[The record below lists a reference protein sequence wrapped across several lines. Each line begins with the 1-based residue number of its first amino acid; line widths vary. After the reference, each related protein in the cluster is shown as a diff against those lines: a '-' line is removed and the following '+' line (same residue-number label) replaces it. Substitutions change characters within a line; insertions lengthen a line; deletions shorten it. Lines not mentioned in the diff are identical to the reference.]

1 MKALNNLGI
10 LITRAGPQSSPFSE
24 QLQAQGAR
32 VVEMPTLAIGA
43 PSSWEALDRQLGL
56 LSSFQWL
63 VLTSVNGVEAVLDRY
78 HQQFGE
84 SLAEWQGKLA
94 QNSAQ
99 NSTQNSAQNSAL
111 KIAVVGQ
118 KTAAALETTG
128 IAIDFSP
135 QEFIADALVAQ
146 FPEPLAGL
154 RILFPRVESGGRD
167 VLVREFC
174 DRGATVVEVPAYES
188 RCPASIDPGALAA
201 LRSGRIQV
209 ITFASSKTVRHFV
222 QLIEAAGLDRHSLS
236 AVQLASIGPQTSAT
250 CRELFGRVEIEATTY
265 TLDGLTEAI
274 VQSRQI
280 FDSI

>member
-1 MKALNNLGI
+1 MKVLNNLGI

-43 PSSWEALDRQLGL
+43 PSTWEPLDQQLNQ

-78 HQQFGE
+78 RQQFGT
-84 SLAEWQGKLA
+84 SLAERQDRSVQTLG
-94 QNSAQ
+94 Q
-99 NSTQNSAQNSAL
+99 TSAL

-118 KTAAALETTG
+118 KTAAALENAG

-135 QEFIADALVAQ
+135 QEFVADALVAQ
-146 FPEPLAGL
+146 FPEPLEGL
-154 RILFPRVESGGRD
+154 RLLFPRVESGGRD

-174 DRGATVVEVPAYES
+174 DRGATVIEVPAYES

-201 LRSGRIQV
+201 LRSGQIQV

-222 QLIEAAGLDRHSLS
+222 ALIEAAGLDRQSLS
-236 AVQLASIGPQTSAT
+236 TVHLASIGPQTSAT
-250 CRELFGRVEIEATTY
+250 CRELFGRVDIEATTY

-274 VQSRQI
+274 VQAQPT

>member
-1 MKALNNLGI
+1 MKVLNNLGI
-10 LITRAGPQSSPFSE
+10 LITRAGSQASPFSE

-32 VVEMPTLAIGA
+32 IVEMPTLTIGA
-43 PSSWEALDRQLGL
+43 PSSWEPLDRQLKQ

-63 VLTSVNGVEAVLDRY
+63 VLTSVNGVEAVLDRG
-78 HQQFGE
+78 QQVGG
-84 SLAEWQGKLA
+84 SLAELQGRSAL
-94 QNSAQ
+94 NS
-99 NSTQNSAQNSAL
+99 SL

-118 KTAAALETTG
+118 KTAAALEAAG
-128 IAIDFSP
+128 LAIDFSP
-135 QEFIADALVAQ
+135 REFVADALIDQ
-146 FPEPLAGL
+146 FPEPLPGL

-188 RCPASIDPGALAA
+188 RCPESIDPGALEA
-201 LRSGRIQV
+201 LGSGQIQV

-222 QLIEAAGLDRHSLS
+222 ALIEAAGLDRQALS

-274 VQSRQI
+274 VQSIQGI
-280 FDSI
+280 

>member
-1 MKALNNLGI
+1 MKVLNNLGI

-43 PSSWEALDRQLGL
+43 PSTWEPLDQQLNQ

-78 HQQFGE
+78 RQQFGT
-84 SLAEWQGKLA
+84 SLAERQDRSVQTLG
-94 QNSAQ
+94 Q
-99 NSTQNSAQNSAL
+99 TSAL

-118 KTAAALETTG
+118 KTAAALENAG

-135 QEFIADALVAQ
+135 QEFVADALVAQ
-146 FPEPLAGL
+146 FPEPLEGL
-154 RILFPRVESGGRD
+154 RLLFPRVESGGRD

-174 DRGATVVEVPAYES
+174 DRGATVIEVPAYES

-201 LRSGRIQV
+201 LRSGQIQV

-222 QLIEAAGLDRHSLS
+222 ALIEAAGLDRQALS
-236 AVQLASIGPQTSAT
+236 AVHLASIGPQTSAT

-274 VQSRQI
+274 VQSRQT

>member
-1 MKALNNLGI
+1 MKVLNNLGI
-10 LITRAGPQSSPFSE
+10 LITRAGQQSSSFAD

-43 PSSWEALDRQLGL
+43 PSSWQALDRELNR

-78 HQQFGE
+78 SHQFDR
-84 SLAEWQGKLA
+84 SLTAALPELRGQTSG
-94 QNSAQ
+94 
-99 NSTQNSAQNSAL
+99 L

-118 KTAAALETTG
+118 KTAAALEQAG

-135 QEFIADALVAQ
+135 REFIADALVSQ
-146 FPEPLAGL
+146 LPEPLEGL
-154 RILFPRVESGGRD
+154 RILFPRVESGGREL
-167 VLVREFC
+167 LVREFC
-174 DRGATVVEVPAYES
+174 DRGATVIEVPAYES
-188 RCPASIDPGALAA
+188 RCPDSIDPAALMA
-201 LRSGRIQV
+201 LRSGQIQV

-222 QLIEAAGLDRHSLS
+222 QLIEAAGLDRQTLS

-250 CRELFGRVEIEATTY
+250 CLELFGRVEIEATTY

-274 VQSRQI
+274 VQSRLAT
-280 FDSI
+280 

>member
-1 MKALNNLGI
+1 MKILNNLGI
-10 LITRAGPQSSPFSE
+10 LITRAGSSSSPFSE

-32 VVEMPTLAIGA
+32 VVEMPTLTIGA

-99 NSTQNSAQNSAL
+99 NSAL
-111 KIAVVGQ
+111 KVAVVGQ
-118 KTAAALETTG
+118 KTAAALETAG